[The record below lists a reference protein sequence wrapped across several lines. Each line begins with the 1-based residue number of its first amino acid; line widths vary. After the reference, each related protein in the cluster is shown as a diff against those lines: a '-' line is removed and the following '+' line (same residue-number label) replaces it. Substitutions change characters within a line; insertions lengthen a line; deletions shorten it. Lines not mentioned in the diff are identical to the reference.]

1 MLGSIAIESVTAN
14 DLAIENVNLF
24 TNIED
29 GVLDVELQPTNLYGG
44 NVQGLFR
51 VDTNPTVAQ
60 LITQLSV
67 EELNLN
73 ELSSIIKQ
81 KIPAEGQLNVQSNYE
96 AYGINSEELLNTLGG
111 TTSFS
116 VFENSVDISLIKQL
130 FTEIA
135 TLSPTGESI
144 QQWPDV
150 IRFGEVEGYVL
161 LENGLSDGQEVNL
174 HLDNLNLNGTGGI
187 NFCLLYTSPSPR
199 D

>member
-1 MLGSIAIESVTAN
+1 M
-14 DLAIENVNLF
+14 
-24 TNIED
+24 
-29 GVLDVELQPTNLYGG
+29 
-44 NVQGLFR
+44 QGLFR

-81 KIPAEGQLNVQSNYE
+81 KIPAEGQLNVQGNYE
-96 AYGINSEELLNTLGG
+96 AHGINSEELLNTLGG

-116 VFENSVDISLIKQL
+116 VSENSIDISLIKQL

-150 IRFGEVEGYVL
+150 IRFSEVEGYVL

-187 NFCLLYTSPSPR
+187 NLGSNTFNYDLNFSFLPPPQTQTIPVNELYHNVSWPVQCLSLILI
-199 D
+199 